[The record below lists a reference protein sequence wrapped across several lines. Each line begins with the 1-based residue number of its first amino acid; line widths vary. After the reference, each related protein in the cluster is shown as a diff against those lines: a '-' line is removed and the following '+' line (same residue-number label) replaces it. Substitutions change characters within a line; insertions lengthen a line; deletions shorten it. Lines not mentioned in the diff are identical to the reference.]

1 MPELT
6 LVTVGVILIFL
17 GSFILIFWTITQS
30 VETGAGLKE
39 EMNLSETKGEKI
51 KGGGVI
57 MIGPLPIVFGTDK
70 KYALIAIILAIV
82 LMMLAIVFLRQIH

>member
-1 MPELT
+1 MPEST
-6 LVTVGVILIFL
+6 LVTAGIILIFL
-17 GSFILIFWTITQS
+17 GSLILIFWSITRS
-30 VETGAGLKE
+30 IETRAVLKE
-39 EMNLSETKGEKI
+39 ETNLSEAKSEKI

-82 LMMLAIVFLRQIH
+82 LMTLAIVFLR

>member
-1 MPELT
+1 MLEL
-6 LVTVGVILIFL
+6 VIAGMILIFL
-17 GSFILIFWTITQS
+17 GSFVFIFWSITRS
-30 VETGAGLKE
+30 IETRAVLKE
-39 EMNLSETKGEKI
+39 EMNLSGAKSEKI

-82 LMMLAIVFLRQIH
+82 LMMLAIVFFR

>member
-6 LVTVGVILIFL
+6 LITAGIILIFL
-17 GSFILIFWTITQS
+17 GLFIVVFWTITHS
-30 VETGAGLKE
+30 VKTDGLVQEET
-39 EMNLSETKGEKI
+39 NQSETKREKI

-82 LMMLAIVFLRQIH
+82 LMMLAIVFF